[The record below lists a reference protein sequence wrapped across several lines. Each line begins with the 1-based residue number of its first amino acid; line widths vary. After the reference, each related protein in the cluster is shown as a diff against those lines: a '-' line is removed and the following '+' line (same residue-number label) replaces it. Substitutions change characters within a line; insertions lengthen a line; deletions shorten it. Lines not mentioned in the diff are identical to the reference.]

1 MCRWR
6 ANGRSLTAKSIITS
20 LMCLRS
26 LMMSEMSDRHAAMR
40 ADIKLVLLTDP
51 APAGLVY
58 VDLEG
63 INPRILAH
71 AEDKATFSAYAERF
85 LAILQAL
92 YGEFRADRTQS
103 MRGMKFQYNT
113 AAFSEEQRAAAQP
126 AR

>member
-1 MCRWR
+1 
-6 ANGRSLTAKSIITS
+6 
-20 LMCLRS
+20 
-26 LMMSEMSDRHAAMR
+26 MMSEMSDRHAAMR

-71 AEDKATFSAYAERF
+71 AEDKATFRAYAERF

-113 AAFSEEQRAAAQP
+113 AAFSEEQRAP
-126 AR
+126 ARPALYARLAEAGCSDEEINQLIALR